1 MSLWLKQ
8 SSPGTKGKTGIWRK
22 GPGFPQFS
30 MTVPGRS
37 AALRV
42 LLAREE
48 WEKQLLG
55 KHKTATATEDV
66 GVQTF

>member
-1 MSLWLKQ
+1 MAETIQ
-8 SSPGTKGKTGIWRK
+8 SRDKGKNRNLAKRAWI
-22 GPGFPQFS
+22 PQFS